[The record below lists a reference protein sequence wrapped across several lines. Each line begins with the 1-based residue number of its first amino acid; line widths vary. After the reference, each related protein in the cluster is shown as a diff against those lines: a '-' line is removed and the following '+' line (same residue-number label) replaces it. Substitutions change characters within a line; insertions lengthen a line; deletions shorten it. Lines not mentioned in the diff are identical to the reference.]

1 MRLIVA
7 PVSVL
12 FRLEHCHL
20 NEFYSRARVF
30 VIFIVFCSVVCC
42 KMKKKRRM
50 LLLLSI
56 GWYFQWFIW
65 CGWSFTCHSLA
76 HSHNGSDYKL
86 CTEKSIYSQIHAG
99 EEGTERECERD
110 GGNKRSE
117 RTAQRQPKRSLKRS
131 CTRCFNVGY
140 GFSVIAYTF
149 FFYIG
154 VVASSLALTYLHTT
168 PLKMCRCLYMEM
180 RA

>member
-1 MRLIVA
+1 MNSIRVRACLSFSSYFVPLFVVKWKKEKNVVIAFNRLVFPVVYLVRLVVYMPLTSTFSQWQWLQIVY
-7 PVSVL
+7 
-12 FRLEHCHL
+12 RKKHL
-20 NEFYSRARVF
+20 LTNTRGRG
-30 VIFIVFCSVVCC
+30 
-42 KMKKKRRM
+42 RDR
-50 LLLLSI
+50 
-56 GWYFQWFIW
+56 
-65 CGWSFTCHSLA
+65 
-76 HSHNGSDYKL
+76 
-86 CTEKSIYSQIHAG
+86 
-99 EEGTERECERD
+99 ERECERD